1 MTLVTVTVRSLMLT
15 VTLFKC
21 HCKRGSLYCPLCA
34 ADGRVAGAETEAT
47 ELHSCAHGLV
57 DHGRGHDFKV
67 GHDLK
72 VD

>member
-1 MTLVTVTVRSLMLT
+1 MLT

-34 ADGRVAGAETEAT
+34 PDGHDAGAETVRGAETEAT

-57 DHGRGHDFKV
+57 DHGRDHDFNV
-67 GHDLK
+67 GHGLK